1 MSINMYGLIPPKP
14 GLGVDDFHDYYRH
27 PHGTMGRHLST
38 MRGYYQNHRIETD
51 RLPVYNGEF
60 EAVAEI
66 WLDNEAD
73 AINFREEPILVKY
86 LLEDEPKFVDM
97 SRLKFFA
104 GACEV
109 LTSGPRWNIG
119 LHPGDEMWN
128 PARSPMSVKILQFV
142 AQDGNRDWARADD
155 EALGEELG
163 VFRHTRAHALK
174 SVHGDNPEL
183 IGLRELWWPTRLEF
197 HKSADR
203 ARGALDALL
212 GRAGKSLTMLVQ
224 AERFI

>member
-1 MSINMYGLIPPKP
+1 MSVKMYGLIPPKP
-14 GLGVDDFHDYYRH
+14 GMGLDEFHDYYRH

-51 RLPVYNGEF
+51 RLPAYDAPF

-66 WLDNEAD
+66 WLDNVAD
-73 AINFREEPILVKY
+73 AVNFREEPVLVKY
-86 LLEDEPKFVDM
+86 LIEDEPKFVDM
-97 SRLKFFA
+97 DRLTFFA
-104 GACEV
+104 GVSEV

-128 PARSPMSVKILQFV
+128 PARSPMSVKILQFILP
-142 AQDGNRDWARADD
+142 DGNADWAQADD
-155 EALGEELG
+155 EALGEKLG
-163 VFRHTRAHALK
+163 VFRHTRARPIAE
-174 SVHGDNPEL
+174 VHDNAPTF

-203 ARGALDALL
+203 EPAALRALL
-212 GRAGKSLTMLVQ
+212 DRGGRSVTMLAQ